1 MEEEL
6 AIAKEI
12 QKGLLPNTQPQI
24 TGFEIAGVNHSSRE
38 VGGDY
43 FDWIRIDEN
52 HYGIAIADVSGKGT
66 PAALLMANLQAMLR
80 TLAAEHKNVGE
91 MVGKINNLI
100 HANTDYSKFITFF
113 YGDLDLKEK
122 TFKFSNAGHNPPY
135 LLRAN
140 GEMETLIEGG
150 LLLGMMPDV
159 HYEEREISLG
169 EGDCI
174 LMFTDGITEAMDEN
188 ENEFGEDNVAKILA
202 DYRTLEAASIIEKIT
217 DAVKEFVKDNPQS
230 DDITLVA
237 IKVES

>member
-1 MEEEL
+1 MKRHLSLFIQSLIFFSLSLNLFSQEL
-6 AIAKEI
+6 IAEKYSD
-12 QKGLLPNTQPQI
+12 QI
-24 TGFEIAGVNHSSRE
+24 L
-38 VGGDY
+38 
-43 FDWIRIDEN
+43 DE
-52 HYGIAIADVSGKGT
+52 T
-66 PAALLMANLQAMLR
+66 ELR
-80 TLAAEHKNVGE
+80 TTTDKVIGLIESNSLDSIIALFPKPISVNISKNQVSQL
-91 MVGKINNLI
+91 VGKINDLI

-174 LMFTDGITEAMDEN
+174 LMFTDGVTEAMDEN
-188 ENEFGEDNVAKILA
+188 ENEFGEENVAKILA
-202 DYRTLEAASIIEKIT
+202 DNRTLNAASIIEKIT
-217 DAVKEFVKDNPQS
+217 CAVKEFVKDNPQS

-237 IKVES
+237 IKVEP